1 MILNT
6 LKQKKLQNNQHGETG
21 GSKYMGTS
29 PLCLSRHQ
37 KHKTFVSGELIT
49 LEPDCY
55 WLLQQG
61 VVKTCSWTE
70 DGTPITLGYWG
81 VNDLIGQPLS
91 LVYPCQ
97 VRCLTA
103 VTAWRITLDRA
114 DKIINLIQYHSQQTE
129 EILYILRSALI
140 YQRLQGILVWLGN
153 KFGQEIDLGRIIDL
167 RLTHQDLAEVVG
179 ATRVTITKLINQL
192 EQEGFLS
199 RPERN
204 TIVLCKGQ

>member
-1 MILNT
+1 MR
-6 LKQKKLQNNQHGETG
+6 
-21 GSKYMGTS
+21 TS
-29 PLCLSRHQ
+29 PWWLSRHQ
-37 KHKTFVSGELIT
+37 KPKTFVSGELIS
-49 LEPDCY
+49 LEPNCY

-91 LVYPCQ
+91 LVYPYQ
-97 VRCLTA
+97 VRCLTT
-103 VTAWRITLDRA
+103 VKVWRIPLDRA

-153 KFGQEIDLGRIIDL
+153 KFGQEIDVGRIIDL

-192 EQEGFLS
+192 DQEGFLC